1 MIQLLSTPPLATKVK
16 RDANYDPYLAST
28 VNELKEILNVE
39 MYVDVEK
46 LKRASRHGI
55 PPEIRG
61 KVWKFLLG
69 VEQADRSH
77 ELSSSKAKADE
88 YAQLDKENTES
99 TKRIRG
105 EVTRYLKRLGKHEET
120 ATQFTVFENV
130 IGAYLN
136 GNKNIEYS
144 PVLVHMC
151 GPFVE
156 YLSEEWEIYYCFE
169 QMMSQITEYYE
180 EHEINERVAK
190 FMTLFRT
197 LLPDLY
203 NYFQDE
209 EVEFNEWVASWNM
222 YLLAKELPLDS
233 LSRLW
238 DTYFCEA
245 DFLELHIYVCLA
257 ILKHCKENLEDLEQ
271 SEIRTLLLRLPEL
284 DMDQIVQQGFNL
296 MHEIQEREIS
306 DGEVSKLLKY

>member
-1 MIQLLSTPPLATKVK
+1 MMQLLSPPLLSAKARRVEV
-16 RDANYDPYLAST
+16 YDPYLSYT
-28 VNELKEILNVE
+28 VNELRDILNVE
-39 MYVDVEK
+39 MYVNVEK
-46 LKRASRHGI
+46 LKRASRRGI
-55 PPEIRG
+55 PAEIRG
-61 KVWKFLLG
+61 EVWKFLLG
-69 VEQADRSH
+69 VEQSDRSQ
-77 ELSSSKAKADE
+77 ELSSSKAKSDE
-88 YAQLDKENTES
+88 YAQLDKEIPES
-99 TKRIRG
+99 SKRIRG
-105 EVTRYLKRLGKHEET
+105 EVTRYLKKLGKHEEISKF
-120 ATQFTVFENV
+120 FTIFENV

-136 GNKNIEYS
+136 SNKNIEYS
-144 PVLVHMC
+144 PVLVHIC

-156 YLSEEWEIYYCFE
+156 CLTEEWDIFFCFE
-169 QMMSQITEYYE
+169 QLMSQVVEYSE

-203 NYFQDE
+203 NYFQEE

-245 DFLELHIYVCLA
+245 DFLELHVYVCLA
-257 ILKHCKENLEDLEQ
+257 ILKHYKESLEDLEQ
-271 SEIRTLLLRLPEL
+271 SEIHALLLRLPEL
-284 DMDQIVQQGFNL
+284 DIEQIIQQGFNM

-306 DGEVSKLLKY
+306 DIVN